1 MVISTSGSGERPL
14 FVSYV
19 SEVPIWKTTYR
30 LVLREQGAKPLLQG
44 WAIIDNT
51 IGEDWTGV
59 ELSLKGGRWRNELTK
74 YRYDVVLRVGGG
86 GEEVVPEEVELMPVS
101 TSP

>member
-1 MVISTSGSGERPL
+1 VVGSARERDVRQMVISTSGNGERPL

-30 LVLREQGAKPLLQG
+30 LVLRDKDSKARPLLQG

-51 IGEDWTGV
+51 IGEDWKGV
-59 ELSLKGGRWRNELTK
+59 ELSLVARR
-74 YRYDVVLRVGGG
+74 YRGPG
-86 GEEVVPEEVELMPVS
+86 
-101 TSP
+101 